1 MAQDHASGGRVIG
14 RVCDIR
20 RYPVSSMGAELLKE
34 ADFEITGLAGDRKI
48 GLYAK
53 ETGEVAAPGR
63 HKHWR
68 PLPNVLA
75 RLRPDGVEISLDQ
88 ASWIGAEQGAVA
100 LSAYLGFE
108 VEFRSYDGTDKAKS
122 LYELSPIHL
131 LTTSSMAALQ
141 EILPDAMIDARRFR
155 CNLVVETQAGAETI
169 EQGWLGKRLSI
180 GTTVLEGSEPC
191 VRCAFTSLAQEPDVP
206 FDKRIHTAI
215 SQRLGG
221 NLGIYC
227 SVIEPG
233 HVRVGDEVV
242 LAGVNASSPSG

>member
-1 MAQDHASGGRVIG
+1 MAQDCVSGGKIVG
-14 RVCDIR
+14 RVRDIR
-20 RYPVSSMGAELLKE
+20 RYPVSSMGCELLQEVVIE
-34 ADFEITGLAGDRKI
+34 AAGLAGDRKF
-48 GLYAK
+48 GLYAT

-75 RLRPDGVEISLDQ
+75 RLGSSGVEISLDQ
-88 ASWIGAEQGAVA
+88 ANWIGAEQGALA
-100 LSAYLGFE
+100 LSAYLGFA
-108 VEFRSYDGTDKAKS
+108 VEFRAYDGTVKAKS

-141 EILPDAMIDARRFR
+141 DILPDAVVDARRFR
-155 CNLVVETQAGAETI
+155 CNLVIETSAGADTI
-169 EQGWLGKRLSI
+169 EQGWIGNRISI
-180 GTTVLEGSEPC
+180 GNAVLEGSEPC

-215 SQRLGG
+215 SQRLDS

-233 HVRVGDEVV
+233 RLRVGDEVRLDEAV
-242 LAGVNASSPSG
+242 VR

>member
-1 MAQDHASGGRVIG
+1 MAQDHASGGRIVG
-14 RVCDIR
+14 RVRDIR
-20 RYPVSSMGAELLKE
+20 RYPVSSMGGEFLQE
-34 ADFEITGLAGDRKI
+34 VEIAGDGLAGDRKV
-48 GLYAK
+48 GLYAA

-75 RLRPDGVEISLDQ
+75 RLSPEGVEISLDQ
-88 ASWIGAEQGAVA
+88 ASWIGAGQGALA
-100 LSAYLGFE
+100 LSAYLGFQ
-108 VEFRSYDGTDKAKS
+108 VEFRAYDGTEKAKS

-141 EILPDAMIDARRFR
+141 DILPDAIIDARRFR
-155 CNLVVETQAGAETI
+155 CNLVIQTQAGTEAI

-180 GTTVLEGSEPC
+180 GGAVLEGSEPC

-206 FDKRIHTAI
+206 FDKRVHTAI
-215 SQRLGG
+215 SQRLDG

-233 HVRVGDEVV
+233 RLRVGDEVRLSEAAV
-242 LAGVNASSPSG
+242 AP